1 MWARWPRD
9 SRSTFSAMAANDFT
23 TAAPGELELVMT
35 NRPFSARRSSMAT
48 RSGHP
53 HANLVS

>member
-1 MWARWPRD
+1 
-9 SRSTFSAMAANDFT
+9 MAANDFT